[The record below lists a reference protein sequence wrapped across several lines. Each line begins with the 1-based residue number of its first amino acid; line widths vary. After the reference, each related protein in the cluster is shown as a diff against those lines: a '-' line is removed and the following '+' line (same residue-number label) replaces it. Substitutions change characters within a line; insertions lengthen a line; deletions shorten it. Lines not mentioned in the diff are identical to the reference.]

1 MSEATYRAAVV
12 GCGRIGLAWER
23 PEEPQP
29 KPATHTGAFARHPRV
44 QLVAVADV
52 KPEALALAR
61 GLFTGVA
68 TFADY
73 REMLAALRPDIV
85 SVATQEEAHAEV
97 VEACARAGVRA
108 IVCEKPLARAVEDAR
123 RMIDVCARAGALLF
137 VNHSRRFDSTVRH
150 VRDELAAG
158 AIGQVVQA
166 TCYYTNGLFNTG
178 AHLVDLLR
186 FLLDSDVRWV
196 LAVGN
201 EQGTV
206 PPGDAAVD
214 ALVEFASGARAVL
227 QCLDVRDYSVFDV
240 HLYGRGGALAL
251 TRFGYEVERTRLT
264 PRADVA
270 GLLELDLDGRTREGC
285 ARSFMESMAAHV
297 VDCLDGRDRP
307 VSRGED
313 GLAALETL
321 HALRES
327 ASRGGVRM
335 FMQHTGGAH
344 ARE

>member
-1 MSEATYRAAVV
+1 VSAAIYRAAVI
-12 GCGRIGLAWER
+12 GCGQIGLKWEQ
-23 PEEPQP
+23 PEAPQP
-29 KPATHTGAFARHPRV
+29 KPATHAGAFARHPRV
-44 QLVAVADV
+44 ELVAVADL

-61 GLFTGVA
+61 SLFPGVA
-68 TFADY
+68 TFTDY
-73 REMLAALRPDIV
+73 REMLGAVRPDIV
-85 SVATQEEAHAEV
+85 AVATPEEAHPEA
-97 VEACARAGVRA
+97 VEACARLGVRA
-108 IVCEKPLARAVEDAR
+108 IVCEKPIARAVEDAR

-137 VNHSRRFDSTVRH
+137 VNHSRRFDSTVRG

-186 FLLDSDVRWV
+186 FLLGDVRWV
-196 LAVGN
+196 LGAPNDRGAV
-201 EQGTV
+201 
-206 PPGDAAVD
+206 PRGDVAVD
-214 ALVEFASGARAVL
+214 ALVEFASGARAAL